1 LRYNREDV
9 SFAPLTVL
17 RRRPTRRLF
26 SLLATLALLFA
37 GFAQAAHVHQAAHVN
52 KGDTARTADTHLQ
65 CLLCLHVDRSAG
77 PPELPQV
84 GTPALT
90 ASTLVHTSE
99 APNLHRFTP
108 RCYDARGP
116 PLV

>member
-1 LRYNREDV
+1 M

-17 RRRPTRRLF
+17 RRRPTRRLC

-37 GFAQAAHVHQAAHVN
+37 GFAEAAHVHKN
-52 KGDTARTADTHLQ
+52 DTARSADTHLQ
-65 CLLCLHVDRSAG
+65 CLLCLHADRSAG
-77 PPELPQV
+77 PPSLPQV

-90 ASTLVHTSE
+90 ACALVGASE
-99 APNLHRFTP
+99 TADPGRIAA

-116 PLV
+116 PRV